1 MEQAKWVKNE
11 NGNGKVNLNYSN
23 ESPSTNPSFYI
34 ENRTEILNPH
44 DNFFY
49 LSKDRG
55 IYNELSDKMKPYAYR
70 IWRTGIPIEIVKYVK
85 LWYPERNSDKIFE
98 DDEIPD
104 VILMTLDTFHQQLKK
119 ERSRKDKKKVDIIYK
134 SMIHNKNKSVK
145 NKSVKK
151 VFTNQD
157 LTRKIK
163 NYLGGKKKS
172 KRNIKKCPKKKKQT
186 RKISFLKTIQ

>member
-55 IYNELSDKMKPYAYR
+55 IYNKLSDKMKPYAYR
-70 IWRTGIPIEIVKYVK
+70 IWRTGIPIDIVDYVK

-119 ERSRKDKKKVDIIYK
+119 ERSRKDKKKVDIISK

-145 NKSVKK
+145 K
-151 VFTNQD
+151 VFTDRYLIEN
-157 LTRKIK
+157 IK
-163 NYLGGKKKS
+163 GNLGGKKKS

>member
-55 IYNELSDKMKPYAYR
+55 IYNELSDQMKPYAYR
-70 IWRTGIPIEIVKYVK
+70 IWRTGIPIEIVGYVK

-98 DDEIPD
+98 DDDKIPD
-104 VILMTLDTFHQQLKK
+104 VILMTLDTFHQQLKE
-119 ERSRKDKKKVDIIYK
+119 ERSRKDKKKVDIISK

-145 NKSVKK
+145 K
-151 VFTNQD
+151 VFTDRD
-157 LTRKIK
+157 LREIIK
-163 NYLGGKKKS
+163 GNLGGKKKS
-172 KRNIKKCPKKKKQT
+172 KRNKKNVRKYKKQT

>member
-34 ENRTEILNPH
+34 ENRKEILNPH

-55 IYNELSDKMKPYAYR
+55 IYNKLSDQMKPYAYR
-70 IWRTGIPIEIVKYVK
+70 IWRTGIPIDIVEYVK
-85 LWYPERNSDKIFE
+85 LWYPERNSDKIIE
-98 DDEIPD
+98 DDDKIPD
-104 VILMTLDTFHQQLKK
+104 VILMTLDTFHQKLKE
-119 ERSRKDKKKVDIIYK
+119 ERSRKDKKKVDIISK
-134 SMIHNKNKSVK
+134 SMIHNKSR
-145 NKSVKK
+145 SVKK
-151 VFTNQD
+151 VLTNPH
-157 LTRKIK
+157 LREIIK
-163 NYLGGKKKS
+163 ENLGGKKKS
-172 KRNIKKCPKKKKQT
+172 KRNKKNVRKYKKQT